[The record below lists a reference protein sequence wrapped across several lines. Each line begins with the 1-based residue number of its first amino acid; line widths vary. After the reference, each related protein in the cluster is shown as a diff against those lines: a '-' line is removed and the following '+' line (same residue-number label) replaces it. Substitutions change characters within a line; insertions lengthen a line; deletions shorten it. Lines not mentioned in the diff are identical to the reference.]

1 MIDVDKASNNELDK
15 IALESDAKGNG
26 SKADLVIDEGNL
38 PNVAFEVRDLLADS
52 RRLFDRGLP
61 VRLATPANGGV
72 PSAVPLNGERVVI
85 EAHQVCRPVRKTKDG
100 LVPMTL
106 PTRVAN
112 FYLALSGE
120 WMLPH
125 LSGISSA
132 PVLTKDGGIRAGD
145 GYDTATCLYCV
156 GKTLPDVPERPSACE
171 AGDALALLRIFFRT
185 FPFAD
190 AVRCREGDL
199 DVVDL
204 TTDPGQDESAF

>member
-1 MIDVDKASNNELDK
+1 L
-15 IALESDAKGNG
+15 
-26 SKADLVIDEGNL
+26 
-38 PNVAFEVRDLLADS
+38 
-52 RRLFDRGLP
+52 
-61 VRLATPANGGV
+61 
-72 PSAVPLNGERVVI
+72 
-85 EAHQVCRPVRKTKDG
+85 
-100 LVPMTL
+100 
-106 PTRVAN
+106 
-112 FYLALSGE
+112 YLALSGE

-156 GKTLPDVPERPSACE
+156 GKTLPDVPERPSACD

-204 TTDPGQDESAF
+204 TTDPGQDESAFLTLLLTGVCRPSLWMAPGALVTAPAISGAGTGKGMLVRAICAIAYGIQPRAFTSGGNR